1 MQMLFIVFGIIFI
14 GYFLCIQFFA
24 GHGTNFYMIWLL
36 AGVLFILAGI
46 CMRKGIVLFH
56 IPVFIKRTL
65 LLGIAFLGILFV
77 IAEGFIISGFTA
89 KGEKGLDYIIVLGA
103 QIKANGP
110 SKVLKLRLDKA
121 YDYLVENPDTQVI
134 VSGGQGSNEPVSEA
148 EGMYDY
154 LVSKGI
160 AAERIIKEDE
170 SKNTYQN
177 LKFSGEYLDKE
188 RDSVGI
194 VTNNFHVFRA
204 MQLAK
209 KGGYEH
215 VSGIAA
221 EAELS
226 MQANNMLREFLGVMK
241 DWLFGNM

>member
-24 GHGTNFYMIWLL
+24 GHGNNFYMIWLL
-36 AGVLFILAGI
+36 AGVLFIIAGI
-46 CMRKGIVLFH
+46 CIRKGIVLFH
-56 IPVFIKRTL
+56 VPVFIKRTL

-77 IAEGFIISGFTA
+77 IVEGFIISGFTA

-103 QIKANGP
+103 QMKANGP

-148 EGMYDY
+148 EGMCDY

-170 SKNTYQN
+170 SKNTCQN
-177 LKFSGEYLDKE
+177 LKFSGEYLNKKG
-188 RDSVGI
+188 DSVGI
-194 VTNNFHVFRA
+194 VTNNFHIFRA

>member
-14 GYFLCIQFFA
+14 IYFLSIQFFA

>member
-46 CMRKGIVLFH
+46 CIRKGIVLFH
-56 IPVFIKRTL
+56 VPVFIKRTL
-65 LLGIAFLGILFV
+65 LLGMAFLGILFV
-77 IAEGFIISGFTA
+77 IVEGFIISGFTA

-177 LKFSGEYLDKE
+177 LKFSGEYLNKK